1 MPMELQGSRTQA
13 NLMAAFSGES
23 MARTKY
29 DLFAGAAKKEGYV
42 HIANVFLRNGQQRA
56 GARQDLV

>member
-13 NLMAAFSGES
+13 NLMAAFSRDS

-29 DLFAGAAKKEGYV
+29 D
-42 HIANVFLRNGQQRA
+42 
-56 GARQDLV
+56 